1 MNKISL
7 KSPGINL
14 ILISFAFTAMWI
26 VGAFSIILSSLIP
39 SLLSAQTLGKFCLAS
54 MYICSFIIPLVGLV
68 SYIRDNKAKSSK
80 YYLAIPLLISVFFM
94 TLYRDINHMHFFY
107 KVSLFGKMGFEL
119 NSLMIAAVFVFFA
132 LSALLF
138 VYSAPKSKAKIM
150 EIPYIFSILLL
161 LLSITYAFTSIAYSF
176 FVKYL
181 PQSMMDSFGMIYFL
195 MTPLFGLSLIWAG
208 TKYDKE

>member
-138 VYSAPKSKAKIM
+138 VYSAPQSKDYGDPI
-150 EIPYIFSILLL
+150 YILYPIATFEYNLCIYFNSLFIFCQ
-161 LLSITYAFTSIAYSF
+161 IFTTKHDGFIRNDLFFNDSTIWFIAY
-176 FVKYL
+176 L
-181 PQSMMDSFGMIYFL
+181 G
-195 MTPLFGLSLIWAG
+195 GN
-208 TKYDKE
+208 